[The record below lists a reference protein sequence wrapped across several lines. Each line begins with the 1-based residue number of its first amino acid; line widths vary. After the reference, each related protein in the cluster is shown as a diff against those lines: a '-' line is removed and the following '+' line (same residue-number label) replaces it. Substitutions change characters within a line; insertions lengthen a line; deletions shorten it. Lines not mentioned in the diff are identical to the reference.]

1 MSQQLAYFSI
11 LVNDYDEALAFYVG
25 KLGFK
30 LVEDTILSP
39 EKRWVVLIPP
49 GANETGILLAKASNE
64 EQKSMVGKQAG
75 GRVWLFLFTSDF
87 WNDFKL
93 YQSRGVEFVRQPVVE
108 AHGTVAVFKDLY
120 GNLWDF
126 IQPSVGNSFYQFL
139 QTKAHASS

>member
-25 KLGFK
+25 KLGFE
-30 LVEDTILSP
+30 LVEDTKLSP

-49 GANETGILLAKASNE
+49 GAKETGILLAKASNE
-64 EQKSMVGKQAG
+64 EQRATVGKQAG

-87 WNDFKL
+87 WNDFEL

-108 AHGTVAVFKDLY
+108 KHGTVAVFKDLY

-126 IQPSVGNSFYQFL
+126 IQPSSSNSYYHFI
-139 QTKAHASS
+139 QTK